1 MLSDKIREVRIEE
14 AEGRT
19 VSLKMYFNIR
29 GKGWYRPFMQSDLKR
44 PRSNQF
50 L

>member
-29 GKGWYRPFMQSDLKR
+29 GKGYRPLMQSDLKR